1 MFICG
6 GRIWDRA
13 CRLDKNTETHRE
25 VVTLPPSTG
34 DHYFRQY
41 NNYFQRME
49 IPEMLTITFLVDCL
63 QNANIFC
70 WCGCFEN
77 CLLLKKK
84 KITIFYSCI
93 KIVLSQSY
101 SFNPILKYTVTKSL
115 KPDCLC

>member
-1 MFICG
+1 MFICD

-84 KITIFYSCI
+84 K
-93 KIVLSQSY
+93 KSQ
-101 SFNPILKYTVTKSL
+101 FFTVV
-115 KPDCLC
+115 